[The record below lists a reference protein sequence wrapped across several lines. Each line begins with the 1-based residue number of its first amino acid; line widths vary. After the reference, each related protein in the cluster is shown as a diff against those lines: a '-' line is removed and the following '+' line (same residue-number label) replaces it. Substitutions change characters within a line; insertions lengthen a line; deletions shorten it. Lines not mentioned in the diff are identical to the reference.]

1 MWRARSLMSMPSTLR
16 SYEKKSDRSTS
27 VFGIMDM
34 IDKKLEDNMKDDDAK
49 HKEYCIH
56 EFDTDEASTVDQ
68 ARGKE
73 RVSAHTEDGK
83 KSRGELSATMTD
95 TSLVSS
101 RR

>member
-1 MWRARSLMSMPSTLR
+1 MPSTLR

-56 EFDTDEASTVDQ
+56 EFNIDEASAVDQ
-68 ARGKE
+68 AREKQ
-73 RVSAHTEDGK
+73 RVLAHIKNGK
-83 KSRGELSATMTD
+83 KPIEELSATTTD